1 MADYLQSMT
10 EGLDLFNTTAH
21 SYRIIVL
28 IICSNAITLP
38 LSRRV
43 YLVKLFVVRFFSLEK
58 WYIMSQQYTLALYA
72 LLSSMYRWWN
82 LLRQGMLNP
91 PRQIQNV
98 TYTTYNSINP

>member
-1 MADYLQSMT
+1 MTDNLQSMT

-43 YLVKLFVVRFFSLEK
+43 YLVKLFVVRIFSLEK
-58 WYIMSQQYTLALYA
+58 
-72 LLSSMYRWWN
+72 
-82 LLRQGMLNP
+82 
-91 PRQIQNV
+91 
-98 TYTTYNSINP
+98 